1 MLSTIERLR
10 RRAGFN
16 KIIPPE
22 YEEPILTALSHFPEL
37 KYTKIHFRKA
47 DKSSTPYGTQPSP
60 NSFLRP
66 ASRRKYIITLLEK
79 SEQPEEEVLFKNLP
93 FEAQVA
99 VIAHELVHVIQF
111 SKCSV
116 PELFKIAMLYLL
128 PFFRKKIERSA
139 DIGAIEHGFGNN
151 LYKHAMYIRSIPG
164 YVEQRPEI
172 NKYYLKPEEILQ
184 RLRA

>member
-1 MLSTIERLR
+1 MPDLARLR
-10 RRAGFN
+10 ITAGFN
-16 KIIPPE
+16 KIIPRE
-22 YEEPILTALSHFPEL
+22 YEEPILTALSRYPEL
-37 KYTKIHFRKA
+37 KYTKIHFKKTK
-47 DKSSTPYGTQPSP
+47 KSATPYGTQPSP

-66 ASRRKYIITLLEK
+66 PSRRKYIITLLENAEPP
-79 SEQPEEEVLFKNLP
+79 EQDVLFRNLP

-111 SKCSV
+111 SKCSI
-116 PELFKIAMLYLL
+116 PELFRISVLYLF
-128 PFFRKKIERSA
+128 PSFRKRIERGA

-164 YVEQRPEI
+164 YVEERPEI
-172 NKYYLKPEEILQ
+172 NKYYLRPEEILQ